1 MRFGPVSESDEESD
15 TDENDGD
22 SESLDYKQLAG
33 VGPINVMTHLQ
44 DAEDD

>member
-1 MRFGPVSESDEESD
+1 MRFGPVSESDEESGN
-15 TDENDGD
+15 DENDGD
-22 SESLDYKQLAG
+22 SESLDYNQLAG